1 MEQNKSGSGNVL
13 KIGLA
18 LAAGGARGSAHT
30 GVMKVLEREG
40 ISISA
45 IAGSSIGA
53 IVGAAYAAG
62 IPISKVEQEWHED
75 MLAKAARSFLPTL
88 SLAGLSSGK
97 EKRKVLQELLGDRR
111 IEDLKIP
118 FAAVACDI
126 DTGEAVV
133 IDHGPLIDA
142 VQASA
147 SIPGIFEPVRVGD
160 RLLVDGGLVEPLPV
174 KACRE
179 LGADFVIA
187 VDIVPTL
194 RPTSETSRTV
204 WTRVGIQLREDLSHQ
219 TWLPASLA
227 ELLEHLFQ
235 KRPRRKRPLPG
246 LYSVLNRSV
255 VILEREI
262 LRLKLIQ
269 DSPDFLIR
277 PDLALTPMS
286 YLRAAAGIRA
296 GEDAA
301 EAALSELKR
310 CLTERSGVSWCAAGR
325 S

>member
-1 MEQNKSGSGNVL
+1 MEEGSLGSLGTLRV
-13 KIGLA
+13 GLA

-40 ISISA
+40 IPISV

-53 IVGAAYAAG
+53 IVGAAHAAG
-62 IPISKVEQEWHED
+62 IPVSEVEQEWRDD
-75 MLAKAARSFLPTL
+75 MLAKLARSFLPTL

-97 EKRKVLQELLGDRR
+97 EKRKVLQRLLGDHR
-111 IEDLKIP
+111 IEDLEIP

-133 IDHGPLIDA
+133 IDRGSLIDA

-147 SIPGIFEPVRVGD
+147 SIPGIFEPVRVGE
-160 RLLVDGGLVEPLPV
+160 RLLIDGGLVEPLPV
-174 KACRE
+174 RACRE

-187 VDIVPTL
+187 VDIVPAPC
-194 RPTSETSRTV
+194 PTSEASRTV
-204 WTRVGIQLREDLSHQ
+204 WGRVGTHLREDLSHQ

-227 ELLEHLFQ
+227 ELLEHLVQ
-235 KRPRRKRPLPG
+235 ERPKRKRSLPG
-246 LYSVLNRSV
+246 LYSILNRSV

-269 DSPDFLIR
+269 DPPDLLIR
-277 PDLALTPMS
+277 PDLTLTPMS
-286 YLRAAAGIRA
+286 YLRAGEGIDA
-296 GEDAA
+296 GERAA
-301 EAALSELKR
+301 ELALPELKKR
-310 CLTERSGVSWCAAGR
+310 LSA
-325 S
+325 

>member
-1 MEQNKSGSGNVL
+1 MEQGRFGSVDDL

-30 GVMKVLEREG
+30 GVMKVLDREG
-40 ISISA
+40 VSVSA

-53 IVGAAYAAG
+53 IVGAAHAAG
-62 IPISKVEQEWHED
+62 IPVSEVEREWRED
-75 MLAKAARSFLPTL
+75 MLAKVARSFLPTL

-97 EKRKVLQELLGDRR
+97 EKRKVLQGLLGDHC

-133 IDHGPLIDA
+133 IDRGPLIDA

-147 SIPGIFEPVRVGD
+147 SIPGIFEPVRVGG

-174 KACRE
+174 RACRE

-194 RPTSETSRTV
+194 RPTSEASRNV
-204 WTRVGIQLREDLSHQ
+204 WGRVGTQLREDLSRQ

-246 LYSVLNRSV
+246 LYSILNQSV

-262 LRLKLIQ
+262 LRLKLIK
-269 DSPDFLIR
+269 DPPDLLIR
-277 PDLALTPMS
+277 PDLVLTPMS
-286 YLRAAAGIRA
+286 YLRASEGIRA

-301 EAALSELKR
+301 KAALPELKR
-310 CLTERSGVSWCAAGR
+310 CLTERSEASRRDAGR